1 MVIGNNPMGFMKG
14 DYTNGPFTIDT
25 FGIRLSY
32 ISVGIFV
39 VITTVIIMAVLFR
52 FKQKQNIVKV
62 Q

>member
-1 MVIGNNPMGFMKG
+1 MGFMKG

-52 FKQKQNIVKV
+52 FEQKQNIVKV